1 MDATR
6 KADFVSNMLTG
17 LLGAEEKYS
26 TNTLQEA
33 LTTSNGINA
42 KRFCRHLADFLSE
55 VILTAE
61 KLGMTLSCHP
71 DDQPFLL
78 LLPPRIMTSEAFYAR
93 HVENM
98 ASPAV
103 EITLCAGSLGVRAE
117 HDLSCIIPRLG
128 N

>member
-1 MDATR
+1 MDTIC
-6 KADFVSNMLTG
+6 KADFVSNELAG
-17 LLGAEEKYS
+17 LLEAEEKYS

-33 LTTSNGINA
+33 LTTSNEINA

-78 LLPPRIMTSEAFYAR
+78 LPPPRIMTSEAYYAWL
-93 HVENM
+93 VENM
-98 ASPAV
+98 TSPAV

-117 HDLSCIIPRLG
+117 HDLPSIISRLG